1 MTIPKK
7 MLYLLMAKSRYKV
20 AYGGRGSG
28 KSYGF
33 ADGCIIRALKTKT
46 RILCARQLQNSI
58 KDSVHKL
65 LGDRIAALGLS
76 DYFEITRENI
86 RCKNGSEFIFKG
98 IQNNVQEIKSMEGI
112 NICWVEEAEGVTEES
127 WDILIPTIRTEGSEI
142 WVSFNPNMKTDATY
156 QKFVVNPPENCTSIK
171 INYDENPFFPEVLRE
186 EMEFCK
192 KLNYPK
198 YEHIWLGVPNAEA
211 GNLFKMD
218 KFKRYKYAPEKFNG
232 LYIVCD
238 TAFSEKKSADNSA
251 FELWGVTGKDKYL
264 LDAYCKKVTFI
275 DLCRDLKSFYQKAL
289 LDYGQTTAFSSIYI
303 ENKASGIS
311 LIQQLRAEGL
321 PIIEL
326 MPTVHNAELKKDMV
340 ADKYTRFLEIE
351 AEIDS
356 GNVWLP
362 EVAPWM
368 PEFERQ
374 HEAFTGGKQE
384 EHDDLC
390 FVAGT
395 LIKTKYGNKP
405 IEQLKV
411 GDEVITPFG
420 LRKVLRVKQNGAK
433 TVIFNKTL
441 RLKGT
446 ADHKVLTFA
455 DGYTHLSDV
464 LDKKECL
471 QWNLKNLIIWKI
483 KSLLYLTEENIVEW
497 GERESISYLMR
508 AETHKGK
515 TPKGYTLLSG
525 NMSTGEKCQ
534 KVMSFIIKT
543 IIHLTTALK
552 IWTVFRL
559 VSTLSYIKQTVLNG
573 IIAKPEKNILMKFGN
588 SQKSGIKAL
597 RVENG
602 IKSTLAKLLKIRK
615 KQGFVQTAENLS
627 LITLTRQEKQMCR
640 TVDGAQSATTK
651 TGKDYIVNSKEEIL
665 PVWNLTIDGGV
676 YFANDVLVSNCD
688 CTIYSLKVSRKYGQT
703 DWNLYKQAF
712 FR

>member
-1 MTIPKK
+1 MRASCKT
-7 MLYLLMAKSRYKV
+7 LLS
-20 AYGGRGSG
+20 
-28 KSYGF
+28 
-33 ADGCIIRALKTKT
+33 
-46 RILCARQLQNSI
+46 
-58 KDSVHKL
+58 
-65 LGDRIAALGLS
+65 DRIATSGLS
-76 DYFEITRENI
+76 KYFEITRENI
-86 RCKNGSEFIFKG
+86 RGKNGSEFLFKG

-112 NICWVEEAEGVTEES
+112 DICWVEEAEGVTDES
-127 WDILIPTIRTEGSEI
+127 WDILIPTIRKEGSEI

-156 QKFVVNPPENCTSIK
+156 QRFVVNPPDDCVSVK
-171 INYDENPFFPEVLRE
+171 INYDENPFFPEVLRA

-218 KFKRYKYAPEKFNG
+218 KFKRYKIPPQKFDG
-232 LYIVCD
+232 LYITCD

-311 LIQQLRAEGL
+311 LIQQLRAEGV

-384 EHDDLC
+384 EKDDL
-390 FVAGT
+390 VDAT
-395 LIKTKYGNKP
+395 LYG
-405 IEQLKV
+405 I
-411 GDEVITPFG
+411 
-420 LRKVLRVKQNGAK
+420 
-433 TVIFNKTL
+433 
-441 RLKGT
+441 
-446 ADHKVLTFA
+446 
-455 DGYTHLSDV
+455 
-464 LDKKECL
+464 
-471 QWNLKNLIIWKI
+471 
-483 KSLLYLTEENIVEW
+483 
-497 GERESISYLMR
+497 
-508 AETHKGK
+508 
-515 TPKGYTLLSG
+515 
-525 NMSTGEKCQ
+525 
-534 KVMSFIIKT
+534 
-543 IIHLTTALK
+543 
-552 IWTVFRL
+552 
-559 VSTLSYIKQTVLNG
+559 
-573 IIAKPEKNILMKFGN
+573 
-588 SQKSGIKAL
+588 
-597 RVENG
+597 
-602 IKSTLAKLLKIRK
+602 
-615 KQGFVQTAENLS
+615 
-627 LITLTRQEKQMCR
+627 
-640 TVDGAQSATTK
+640 
-651 TGKDYIVNSKEEIL
+651 
-665 PVWNLTIDGGV
+665 
-676 YFANDVLVSNCD
+676 
-688 CTIYSLKVSRKYGQT
+688 KVSRKYGQT

>member
-7 MLYLLMAKSRYKV
+7 MLNLLMAKSRYKV

-65 LGDRIAALGLS
+65 LGDRIVALGLS
-76 DYFEITRENI
+76 QYFDITRESI
-86 RCKNGSEFIFKG
+86 KCKNGSEFIFKG

-156 QKFVVNPPENCTSIK
+156 QRFVVNPPESCTSIK

-264 LDAYCKKVTFI
+264 LDAYCKKVTFV

-289 LDYGQTTAFSSIYI
+289 QDYSNKTSFSSIYI

-311 LIQQLRAEGL
+311 LIQQLRAEGM
-321 PIIEL
+321 PIMEL
-326 MPTVHNAELKKDMV
+326 TPTVHNAELKKDMV

-351 AEIDS
+351 AEVDS
-356 GNVWLP
+356 GNVFIP
-362 EVAPWM
+362 ESAPWM
-368 PEFERQ
+368 AEFERQ
-374 HEAFTGGKQE
+374 HEAFTGGKQD

-390 FVAGT
+390 
-395 LIKTKYGNKP
+395 
-405 IEQLKV
+405 
-411 GDEVITPFG
+411 
-420 LRKVLRVKQNGAK
+420 
-433 TVIFNKTL
+433 
-441 RLKGT
+441 
-446 ADHKVLTFA
+446 
-455 DGYTHLSDV
+455 
-464 LDKKECL
+464 
-471 QWNLKNLIIWKI
+471 
-483 KSLLYLTEENIVEW
+483 
-497 GERESISYLMR
+497 
-508 AETHKGK
+508 
-515 TPKGYTLLSG
+515 
-525 NMSTGEKCQ
+525 
-534 KVMSFIIKT
+534 
-543 IIHLTTALK
+543 
-552 IWTVFRL
+552 
-559 VSTLSYIKQTVLNG
+559 
-573 IIAKPEKNILMKFGN
+573 
-588 SQKSGIKAL
+588 
-597 RVENG
+597 
-602 IKSTLAKLLKIRK
+602 
-615 KQGFVQTAENLS
+615 
-627 LITLTRQEKQMCR
+627 
-640 TVDGAQSATTK
+640 
-651 TGKDYIVNSKEEIL
+651 
-665 PVWNLTIDGGV
+665 
-676 YFANDVLVSNCD
+676 D
-688 CTIYSLKVSRKYGQT
+688 CTIYGLKVSRKYGQT